1 MSYSV
6 DHKFTDN
13 KGREINF
20 EVANDIIAHVQ
31 GKEIGYVQ
39 FDFDDFTYHPY
50 LFHMSVESSYSRAGI
65 GAEMIRLA
73 AEVHGRRFGRPSFLA
88 QGGSGKSSSDYFTQ
102 DIEDYIE
109 ADYTPAPPPPAP
121 APTITV
127 TEPIDVPDEP
137 EHAMTYETACAV
149 TNRDGERYGDIPT
162 DKLSFML
169 RSIEKRIRENHLE
182 PDEKDALEMKR
193 DAIIV
198 IIRHRREV
206 GE

>member
-73 AEVHGRRFGRPSFLA
+73 AEVHGRRFRRPSFLA

-102 DIEDYIE
+102 DGAALIQHCIEIG
-109 ADYTPAPPPPAP
+109 
-121 APTITV
+121 I
-127 TEPIDVPDEP
+127 ID
-137 EHAMTYETACAV
+137 
-149 TNRDGERYGDIPT
+149 DIP
-162 DKLSFML
+162 DF
-169 RSIEKRIRENHLE
+169 
-182 PDEKDALEMKR
+182 DEDPG
-193 DAIIV
+193 D
-198 IIRHRREV
+198 
-206 GE
+206 